1 MTKTE
6 FVSARLTPAQA
17 AKLQRLAEHIDA
29 PRGRV
34 LGWLIDQAGE
44 MPTPLFYKTNPVAQV
59 SEASATGFATTHS

>member
-6 FVSARLTPAQA
+6 FVSARLTPGQA

-34 LGWLIDQAGE
+34 LGWLIDQAGDAIA
-44 MPTPLFYKTNPVAQV
+44 PSFYKTNPVAQV
-59 SEASATGFATTHS
+59 SEASATGFAPKS